1 MKAVVFHRHG
11 GPEELRYEE
20 VERPRIAAHGVLIR
34 VRACALNHLDIW
46 VRQGIPGY
54 QIPLPHISGCDVS
67 GVVEEVGGEVAGLAP
82 GDRVF
87 VSPGLSCWRCD
98 MCLSGRDNMCP
109 RYRLVGAQVNGGYA
123 EFVKV
128 PALNAIPIP
137 GSLTFEQAAAFPL
150 VTVTA
155 WHMLFTLA
163 RLQPGEEV
171 LVMAAGSGV
180 GSMAVQIAKVA
191 GARVITTVGS
201 DEKIPK
207 AKALGADEV
216 IQHSRERVAER
227 VKALTGGR
235 GVDVVIEHIGPAVW
249 DQCVSSLAKGGRLVT
264 CGATSGPDVKI
275 DLRYLFVRQLSYKG
289 SYMGTRAELLEG
301 AKLVGRGQLRPVV
314 DRVLPLQEA
323 RQAQELMLSRSQ
335 FGKIVLAVR
344 DGA

>member
-1 MKAVVFHRHG
+1 MKAVVFHKHG

-20 VERPRIAAHGVLIR
+20 VERPRIAADEVLIR
-34 VRACALNHLDIW
+34 VKACALNHLDIW

-67 GVVEEVGGEVAGLAP
+67 GVVEDVGGAVAGLAA

-87 VSPGLSCWRCD
+87 ISPGLSCWRCD
-98 MCLSGRDNMCP
+98 MCLAGRDNMCP
-109 RYRLVGAQVNGGYA
+109 QYRLVGAQVDGGYA

-137 GSLTFEQAAAFPL
+137 GSLSFEQAAAFPL

-163 RLQPGEEV
+163 RLRPGEDV

-180 GSMAVQIAKVA
+180 GSMAVQMAKVA
-191 GARVITTVGS
+191 GARVITTVGA

-207 AKALGADEV
+207 AKTLGADEV

-275 DLRYLFVRQLSYKG
+275 DLRHLFVRQLTFMG
-289 SYMGTRAELLEG
+289 SYMGTRAELLEA

-314 DRVLPLQEA
+314 DRVLPLKEA
-323 RQAQELMLSRSQ
+323 RQAQDLMLNRSL
-335 FGKIVLAVR
+335 FGKIVLAVE
-344 DGA
+344 GA